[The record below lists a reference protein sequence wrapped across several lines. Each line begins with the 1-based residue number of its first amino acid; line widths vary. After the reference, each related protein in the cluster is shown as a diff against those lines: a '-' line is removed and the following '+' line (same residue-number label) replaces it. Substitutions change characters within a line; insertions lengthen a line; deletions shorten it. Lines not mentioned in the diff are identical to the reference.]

1 MCWPDLYFFFLKREK
16 RENRDI
22 EVQGVSL
29 KLSKK
34 QICVSVLQ
42 ENEQKLIEKVS
53 PVCPKFKEN
62 IQELLKTIE
71 CSGQIL
77 FLVEKME
84 ELEGRGFGP
93 EPSIHSKG
101 AIKFQREILK
111 ANDWVL
117 ETLENGLSLGRG
129 TKFPNE
135 HFEKNNKS
143 AVENM
148 DRLREKFLDY
158 EREGKIE
165 RLKERPRICNPL
177 SVVEKGYGE
186 NKKFRPVIDQSRCVN
201 LFLPKEGTKLNDLAF
216 FEPFFEQNAYMC
228 SYDLKAMYHQLRLS
242 EKTKDLFGCSILD
255 ENGREIFFRFVVLAF
270 GNSRAVFT
278 MTKLLGTTEDFFR
291 HMGIHTGV
299 FIDDGLLVHKDKVV
313 LKMQNWF
320 VHKVLRMAGWVR
332 QDLRKKR
339 LWNPPKG
346 CCTRVLSLTWSGW
359 NIASQ
364 RIRGHTL

>member
-1 MCWPDLYFFFLKREK
+1 M
-16 RENRDI
+16 
-22 EVQGVSL
+22 
-29 KLSKK
+29 
-34 QICVSVLQ
+34 
-42 ENEQKLIEKVS
+42 
-53 PVCPKFKEN
+53 
-62 IQELLKTIE
+62 
-71 CSGQIL
+71 
-77 FLVEKME
+77 
-84 ELEGRGFGP
+84 
-93 EPSIHSKG
+93 
-101 AIKFQREILK
+101 K

-135 HFEKNNKS
+135 YFEKNNKS

-255 ENGREIFFRFVVLAF
+255 ENGREIFFRFVVL
-270 GNSRAVFT
+270 
-278 MTKLLGTTEDFFR
+278 
-291 HMGIHTGV
+291 
-299 FIDDGLLVHKDKVV
+299 GLWK
-313 LKMQNWF
+313 
-320 VHKVLRMAGWVR
+320 
-332 QDLRKKR
+332 
-339 LWNPPKG
+339 
-346 CCTRVLSLTWSGW
+346 
-359 NIASQ
+359 
-364 RIRGHTL
+364 